1 VGQRVGLIKTIEGFG
16 CVFVRHGGKHDW
28 YRHPADGVPGRN
40 LPSKVPPDNGLQ
52 FDARA
57 TEAEALGRFAAS
69 ATLSAYV

>member
-1 VGQRVGLIKTIEGFG
+1 MAVSTTGTAIQPME
-16 CVFVRHGGKHDW
+16 
-28 YRHPADGVPGRN
+28 VPGRN